1 MRQTFYIISKDKKIA
16 LYNFIIYILDNKGP
30 KTEIG
35 GTSESTE
42 KGSEKS
48 RKTNVA
54 HVRFQVL
61 TAASMKFRVY

>member
-1 MRQTFYIISKDKKIA
+1 MYSH
-16 LYNFIIYILDNKGP
+16 ILDNKGP
-30 KTEIG
+30 KKELG
-35 GTSESTE
+35 GTSDSTE

-61 TAASMKFRVY
+61 TAASMKFRVF